1 MWVLKTGR
9 MTFEGD
15 IQKSPHASVL
25 LAALVYPTFERTDY
39 EAIERGL
46 WKINLKRIK
55 RKVKVCVSK
64 EGQAIL
70 WTTV

>member
-25 LAALVYPTFERTDY
+25 LAALVYPSLERTNDQ
-39 EAIERGL
+39 ATSRGL
-46 WKINLKRIK
+46 KKI
-55 RKVKVCVSK
+55 
-64 EGQAIL
+64 
-70 WTTV
+70 